1 MKKKILC
8 IVLLAFT
15 FSLLNAQE
23 NIIKAAGVTG
33 NLGLQYERS
42 ISSHFSVV
50 GQLGYSNLSTTVN
63 NKAQA
68 ISEGL
73 GYYLEGRYYFSP
85 LDNRMQG
92 WHIGPYYNSINTKNN
107 KSSTIISSL
116 GISTGYQW
124 ILNSQITIN
133 AMLGVGT
140 MNVKSD
146 EPLTNFLKDFG
157 FFDLGFLPQIGLS
170 FGYVF

>member
-1 MKKKILC
+1 MKNKILY
-8 IVLLAFT
+8 VALVFV
-15 FSLLNAQE
+15 FSSLNAQE
-23 NIIKAAGVTG
+23 NIIKVGGVTG

-42 ISSHFSVV
+42 ISNHFSVV

-68 ISEGL
+68 ISEGI

-85 LDNRMQG
+85 SDNRMQG
-92 WHIGPYYNSINTKNN
+92 WHIGPYYNSINTKND

-124 ILNSQITIN
+124 ILNSQITID

-140 MNVKSD
+140 MNIKSD

-157 FFDLGFLPQIGLS
+157 LFDFGFLPHIGLS
-170 FGYVF
+170 FGYTF